1 MFEKN
6 KLSEEIDFNNLTYH
20 YKIKSASKYFIRFKD
35 PLIIYNYIKNGRI
48 SLHKEEKIQEEF
60 QSKLNEILKGN
71 ANYESKDQ
79 ISTTK
84 NIKNLYKGRLKV
96 LNNYNDYA
104 RTISDGKYKS
114 IHGEGFKTLA
124 SKAMLQ
130 RLALALAQVKA
141 GNTSKNLLNEIRQI
155 MYSLYREKE
164 VTKKVDTNIISSI
177 KL

>member
-6 KLSEEIDFNNLTYH
+6 KLSEEIDFNNLTYY

-48 SLHKEEKIQEEF
+48 SLQKQEKIQEEF

-84 NIKNLYKGRLKV
+84 NIKKLYKGR
-96 LNNYNDYA
+96 
-104 RTISDGKYKS
+104 
-114 IHGEGFKTLA
+114 
-124 SKAMLQ
+124 
-130 RLALALAQVKA
+130 
-141 GNTSKNLLNEIRQI
+141 
-155 MYSLYREKE
+155 
-164 VTKKVDTNIISSI
+164 
-177 KL
+177 